1 MKIFVGNLPSDCA
14 RADIIDLFEKY
25 GSVKDCDIIK
35 NYAFVQMDD
44 EDDAKDAIE
53 SLSKSKFMG
62 NDLTVEESTSRP
74 RNTQKLYV
82 GNLSSATSRRDLEKM
97 FDKYGDVTSCDIIKD
112 YAFVHMAKERD
123 AEKAIRDLHGVTV
136 DGRKLIVD
144 FSRSESERRG
154 LGRYG
159 SGGGRGYRDYNDR
172 YNDYSYNRGG
182 YGGGYH
188 RGGGGYYNNYR
199 GYNGGGGGRYN
210 SYNRDRSPVRR
221 RRVTRSRSRSRSP
234 SKSPSRSP
242 SRSPERQK
250 SESRSPKRRR
260 KRTHSRHS
268 PSKSPSRS
276 PDRRSTSSKSK

>member
-172 YNDYSYNRGG
+172 QFTVP
-182 YGGGYH
+182 
-188 RGGGGYYNNYR
+188 
-199 GYNGGGGGRYN
+199 NGQHGVFIVVFLSSDHFSSSLNVHLLFVVSSFLSERFLPQTL
-210 SYNRDRSPVRR
+210 SSVSLRLLVEQS
-221 RRVTRSRSRSRSP
+221 RVS
-234 SKSPSRSP
+234 
-242 SRSPERQK
+242 
-250 SESRSPKRRR
+250 
-260 KRTHSRHS
+260 
-268 PSKSPSRS
+268 
-276 PDRRSTSSKSK
+276 